1 MAPPPFALC
10 RYNIFACLFCRN
22 DSKYT
27 SLTQRHSPT
36 FLSHTRTHTLRFHS
50 TTHADFFR
58 RSKQQHGGAVYA
70 YATMSSF
77 TACTFENNEAQVRL
91 CLTNKRLL
99 KRTHTSIRFLSLM
112 LLLLLVLLLS
122 HSIVMMA
129 MLARLTS
136 FTYGDDG
143 GIGVCLARDAT
154 SSSFLWKTN
163 EPSLDGDDSLIG
175 SLGLRCCL
183 DQAALLSWAFTCECR
198 RRL

>member
-1 MAPPPFALC
+1 M
-10 RYNIFACLFCRN
+10 
-22 DSKYT
+22 
-27 SLTQRHSPT
+27 HV
-36 FLSHTRTHTLRFHS
+36 
-50 TTHADFFR
+50 DFFR
-58 RSKQQHGGAVYA
+58 RSKKQYGGAVYTYGTA
-70 YATMSSF
+70 SSF

-99 KRTHTSIRFLSLM
+99 KRKHTSIRFLSLM
-112 LLLLLVLLLS
+112 LLLVVVLLLS

-175 SLGLRCCL
+175 SLGLRCL
-183 DQAALLSWAFTCECR
+183 NQAALLSRTLSCECR